1 MLLDVV
7 VVDEQR
13 ASVQKV
19 DVEEKRSSGAR
30 SQDINKRMML
40 MPIATTP
47 KFKVSTLHF
56 SPFTPDLERPSYA
69 FLLV

>member
-1 MLLDVV
+1 MLIDVV

-13 ASVQKV
+13 ANVQKV

-30 SQDINKRMML
+30 SQDINKRIML

-47 KFKVSTLHF
+47 KFKASTF
-56 SPFTPDLERPSYA
+56 
-69 FLLV
+69 